1 MERREFIALIGMAS
15 ALMPA
20 GASAEPVYPSDS
32 AAGLLPGSWRFASS
46 VNTRRDGSTFD
57 RWGENPRGLF
67 MFDRNGNYTQ
77 IILGSES
84 RVFGAKVFCA
94 FGTYKI
100 DESEKVLITR
110 IDGCSASKLNGTV
123 QNRAILSLTKEEL
136 RYTNPLTASG
146 SIAEARW
153 KRLG

>member
-20 GASAEPVYPSDS
+20 GASAEPVSPLGSV
-32 AAGLLPGSWRFASS
+32 AGLLPGSWRFASS

-57 RWGENPRGLF
+57 RWGENPRGIF

-84 RVFGAKVFCA
+84 RVFGAKVFCS
-94 FGTYKI
+94 FGTYKV

-136 RYTNPLTASG
+136 RYTNPVTASG